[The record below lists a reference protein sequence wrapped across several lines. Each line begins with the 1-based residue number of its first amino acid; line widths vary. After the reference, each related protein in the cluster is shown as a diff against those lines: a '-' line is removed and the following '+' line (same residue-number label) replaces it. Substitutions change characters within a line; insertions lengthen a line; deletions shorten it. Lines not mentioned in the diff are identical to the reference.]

1 MVIRSGQL
9 THEVNRETTGRL
21 RLMFSKHNIRAFLD
35 ARCAA
40 RAAETFLWY
49 RGQSWSYEDLRR
61 ITDGAAA
68 AFARLGLK
76 RGDRVA
82 VLLRNGPDFV
92 FSWLALAKLGVVTAP
107 LHADLTPEE
116 VSQMLR
122 YLEPKVFVREASLD
136 GAAIRLPDGC
146 RVLERTTDLAEV
158 LLSRESL
165 SGVEQPKPDDAADI
179 LLTSG
184 TTGKPKGVI
193 QSHRTY
199 VITGE
204 GFADWLKLGER
215 DRLFTCLPLSH
226 INARA
231 YSTMGALAAGASL
244 ALEER
249 FSASRFWNWLAES
262 EATEVNAVGAM
273 LQILRNGPPSPADR
287 AHKVRLVYSAL
298 AMSEEDHLAFE
309 ERFAV
314 RLVVGYGLSESTFGF
329 IHPLEGDRRLHSM
342 GKLRSHPDPQ
352 FGNEV
357 RLVEDGKDVP
367 EGEIGEIW
375 LRNAAVFSGYFRDPK
390 ATQEALTPDGWL
402 RTGDLARREAGD
414 WHTFVARRKEVIRR
428 RGENLAPAEVEA
440 VVSSHSGVKEVA
452 VVGVSSPLG
461 EEDVAA
467 FVVPAFPGAVTE
479 EALRAHCAARLA
491 RFKVPSHWRF
501 LDALPRTS
509 TQRVAKHLLRL

>member
-1 MVIRSGQL
+1 ML
-9 THEVNRETTGRL
+9 
-21 RLMFSKHNIRAFLD
+21 SKHNIRAFLD
-35 ARCAA
+35 ARCEA
-40 RAAETFLWY
+40 RARQTFLWF
-49 RGQSWSYEDLRR
+49 RGQSWSYEELART
-61 ITDGAAA
+61 TDGAAA
-68 AFARLGLK
+68 AFARLGLR

-82 VLLRNGPDFV
+82 VLLRNGPDLV
-92 FSWLALAKLGVVTAP
+92 FSWLALAKLGVVTAA
-107 LHADLTPEE
+107 LHTDFTPEE
-116 VSQMLR
+116 VSRMLQYIDPR
-122 YLEPKVFVREASLD
+122 AFVCDASLP
-136 GAAIRLPDGC
+136 GSATNPPKEC
-146 RVLERTTDLAEV
+146 RILERSTDLPEV
-158 LLSRESL
+158 LTSRESL
-165 SGVEQPKPDDAADI
+165 SGVEQPNPEDPADI

-204 GFADWLKLGER
+204 GFAHWLELNEG

-273 LQILRNGPPSPADR
+273 LQILLNTPPSPTDR

-298 AMSEEDHLAFE
+298 AMGEEAHLAFE
-309 ERFAV
+309 ERFGV

-390 ATQEALTPDGWL
+390 ATQKALTPDGWL
-402 RTGDLARREAGD
+402 RTGDLARREAGG

-440 VVSSHSGVKEVA
+440 VLAIHAGVKEVA
-452 VVGVSSPLG
+452 VVGIPSPLG
-461 EEDVAA
+461 EEEVAA
-467 FVVPAFPGAVTE
+467 FVVPAFPGAVNE
-479 EALRAHCAARLA
+479 QDLRTHCASRLA
-491 RFKVPSHWRF
+491 GFKIPSHWRF
-501 LDALPRTS
+501 LEELPRTS
-509 TQRVAKHLLRL
+509 TQRVAKHLLKL